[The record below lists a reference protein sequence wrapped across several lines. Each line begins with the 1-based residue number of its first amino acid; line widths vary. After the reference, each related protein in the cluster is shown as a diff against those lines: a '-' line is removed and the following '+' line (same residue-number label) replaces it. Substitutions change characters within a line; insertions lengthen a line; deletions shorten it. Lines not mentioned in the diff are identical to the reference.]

1 MQAETQNY
9 NLNNIT
15 LKMKRIYLIVLLLAG
30 MAGMYA
36 QTGVNVT
43 KSEGWLETAMLQWTS
58 VSGATKYSVSYSGEG
73 RSGVADDMLIRS
85 YGDYVRC
92 DIPGLKAGTYSL
104 VVKALDDKGAELAT
118 SAAQNVTVKAQNREG
133 YAFTE
138 GVVPGGYNM
147 DGTPKANAKIIYVT
161 ANTANTVTCDVSD
174 GKNTTT
180 YTGLANILS
189 ACGKDKTHTPLIV
202 RIVGTVKNTDIS
214 GLKDDNYLSFEG
226 KNATDCSV
234 ESITLE
240 GIGDDAALYGYGVG
254 FKRSRG
260 IEVRNLGIM
269 LFGDDAISMD
279 TDNYHNWIHNC
290 DFFYGK
296 PGPDADQVK
305 GDGSIDMKYRSTLT
319 TISYNHFFDSGK
331 VMGCGGATKEE
342 TNLLITFHH
351 NWFDHCDSRCPRL
364 NHTTAHIYNN
374 YYDGNATYGIGCTEV
389 SNAFIECN
397 YFRNLQRPMMI
408 AGQGTDYTYASQ
420 PEKGTFSG
428 QPGGMSKAYNNK
440 VENTTI
446 ELRLSYQTD
455 NAQEFDAWLVE
466 NRSDKVPETVAA
478 KRGGHIYDNFDT
490 ADGMYSSTP
499 DAPEQ
504 VAEIVTTYAGRM
516 NGGDIKWTFDN
527 ATEDKNHDIIPALKE
542 AILAY
547 ESKVVSIQGDG
558 EKPADE
564 GGEEGGEGGEG
575 GDNPSPTP
583 SEVTQ
588 GGYVIDLI
596 NDASKGFTIVG
607 QTSNSK
613 GTVTVGGTTYNEC
626 VKMGSSS
633 SVTFSIAQPMNLTLY
648 FANSASKRI
657 KINEMPEITIP
668 DNNTVTTTLPAAGEY
683 TIRRTSSESY
693 LYYIALSPIATGIET
708 VHSSQSLNSQLSTLN
723 LYNLAGQRVS
733 GGYRGIVVVGGKKVM
748 R

>member
-1 MQAETQNY
+1 
-9 NLNNIT
+9 
-15 LKMKRIYLIVLLLAG
+15 
-30 MAGMYA
+30 
-36 QTGVNVT
+36 
-43 KSEGWLETAMLQWTS
+43 
-58 VSGATKYSVSYSGEG
+58 
-73 RSGVADDMLIRS
+73 
-85 YGDYVRC
+85 VRC

-118 SAAQNVTVKAQNREG
+118 SAAQSVTVKAQNREG

-446 ELRLSYQTD
+446 ELRLAYQTD

-564 GGEEGGEGGEG
+564 GGEEGEG
-575 GDNPSPTP
+575 GDNPTPTP
-583 SEVTQ
+583 SEATQ

-607 QTSNSK
+607 QTSN
-613 GTVTVGGTTYNEC
+613 
-626 VKMGSSS
+626 
-633 SVTFSIAQPMNLTLY
+633 
-648 FANSASKRI
+648 
-657 KINEMPEITIP
+657 
-668 DNNTVTTTLPAAGEY
+668 
-683 TIRRTSSESY
+683 
-693 LYYIALSPIATGIET
+693 
-708 VHSSQSLNSQLSTLN
+708 
-723 LYNLAGQRVS
+723 
-733 GGYRGIVVVGGKKVM
+733 
-748 R
+748 

>member
-1 MQAETQNY
+1 
-9 NLNNIT
+9 
-15 LKMKRIYLIVLLLAG
+15 MKRIYLMMLMLAG
-30 MAGMYA
+30 VASMYA
-36 QTGVNVT
+36 TEVT
-43 KSEGWLETAMLQWTS
+43 VTRCEGWLESAMLQWS
-58 VSGATKYSVSYSGEG
+58 PVDGAAKYSVSYNGEG
-73 RSGVADDMLIRS
+73 ISGVAEDMLIRT
-85 YGDYVRC
+85 YTGYVRC
-92 DIPGLKAGTYSL
+92 DIPGLKAGSYTFT
-104 VVKALDDKGAELAT
+104 VKALDDKNAEIAT
-118 SAAQNVTVKAQNREG
+118 SAEQDVTVKAHNREG
-133 YAFTE
+133 FAFTD
-138 GVVPGGYNM
+138 GVVPGAYNM

-161 ANTANTVTCDVSD
+161 ANTVNTVTCEVSD
-174 GKNTTT
+174 GKNVST

-202 RIVGTVKNTDIS
+202 RVVGTVKNTDIE
-214 GLKDDNYLSFEG
+214 GLKDGNYLNFEG
-226 KNATDCSV
+226 KNATDCSLENV
-234 ESITLE
+234 TLE
-240 GIGDDAALYGYGVG
+240 GIGDDAALYGYGVC
-254 FKRSRG
+254 FKRTRG
-260 IEVRNLGIM
+260 LEVRNLGIM
-269 LFGDDAISMD
+269 LFGDDAVSMD

-296 PGPDADQVK
+296 PGSEADQVK

-331 VMGCGGATKEE
+331 VMGCGGATKEKE
-342 TNLLITFHH
+342 GNLLITFHH

-364 NHTTAHIYNN
+364 NRTTAHIYNN
-374 YYDGNATYGIGCTEV
+374 YFDGNATYGIGCTEF
-389 SNAFIECN
+389 SNAFIEAN
-397 YFRNLQRPMMI
+397 HFRNVQRPMMI
-408 AGQGTDYTYASQ
+408 AGQGTDRIYASN
-420 PEKGTFSG
+420 PDKGTFSG
-428 QPGGMSKAYNNK
+428 QGGGMSKAYNNK
-440 VENTTI
+440 VECDF
-446 ELRLSYQTD
+446 ELRLHYQD
-455 NAQEFDAWLVE
+455 YDPQQFDAWLVE
-466 NRSDKVPETVAA
+466 KRGDKVPETVKAY
-478 KRGGHIYDNFDT
+478 KVVEGYTEGHVYDNFDT
-490 ADGMYSSTP
+490 AEGMYISTP

-504 VAEIVTTYAGRM
+504 VAEIVATYAGRM

-564 GGEEGGEGGEG
+564 GGEEVGEG
-575 GDNPSPTP
+575 GDNPTPTP
-583 SEVTQ
+583 SEATQ

-613 GTVTVGGTTYNEC
+613 GSVTVGGTTYNEC

-648 FANSASKRI
+648 FANSANKRI

-693 LYYIALSPIATGIET
+693 LYYIALSTEATGIT
-708 VHSSQSLNSQLSTLN
+708 NVPVSVPVPVSVSVN
-723 LYNLAGQRVS
+723 LVGQPVS
-733 GGYRGIVVVGGKKVM
+733 DGYHGIVISNGKKVV

>member
-1 MQAETQNY
+1 
-9 NLNNIT
+9 
-15 LKMKRIYLIVLLLAG
+15 MKRLYLILLTLVSVAST
-30 MAGMYA
+30 YA
-36 QTGVNVT
+36 TDAITVT
-43 KSEGWLETAMLQWTS
+43 RQEGWLETAMLQWTP
-58 VSGATKYSVSYSGEG
+58 VEGAAKYSVSYAGEG
-73 RSGVADDMLIRS
+73 ISGTADDMLIRS
-85 YGDYVRC
+85 YTGYVRC

-104 VVKALDDKGAELAT
+104 TVKALDEKGAELAT
-118 SAAQNVTVKAQNREG
+118 SAAQSVTVKAQNREG

-147 DGTPKANAKIIYVT
+147 DGTPKAGAKIIYVT
-161 ANTANTVTCDVSD
+161 ANTVNTVTCEVSD
-174 GKNTTT
+174 GKNVST
-180 YTGLANILS
+180 YTGLANIIS

-202 RIVGTVKNTDIS
+202 RIVGTVRNTDID

-226 KNATDCSV
+226 KNATDCST
-234 ESITLE
+234 ESVTLE
-240 GIGDDAALYGYGVG
+240 GIGDDATLYGYGVG
-254 FKRSRG
+254 FKRTRG
-260 IEVRNLGIM
+260 VEVRNLGIM

-290 DFFYGK
+290 DFFYGA
-296 PGPDADQVK
+296 PGSDADQVK

-408 AGQGTDYTYASQ
+408 AGQGTDYIYASQ

-455 NAQEFDAWLVE
+455 DAQEFDAWLVE
-466 NRSDKVPETVAA
+466 HRSDKVPKTAAA

-490 ADGMYSSTP
+490 AEDMYPSTP

-558 EKPADE
+558 EKPADQ

-575 GDNPSPTP
+575 GDNPTPTP
-583 SEVTQ
+583 SEATQ

-613 GTVTVGGTTYNEC
+613 GSVTVGGTTYNEC

-648 FANSASKRI
+648 FANSSSKRI

-668 DNNTVTTTLPAAGEY
+668 DNNIVTTTLAEAGTY
-683 TIRRTSSESY
+683 TIKRTSSESY
-693 LYYIALSPIATGIET
+693 LYYIALSPIATGIEAVISSQFT
-708 VHSSQSLNSQLSTLN
+708 IHNSQSLNSQPSTLN

-733 GGYRGIVVVGGKKVM
+733 GGYRGIVIVGGKKVI

>member
-1 MQAETQNY
+1 MAKK
-9 NLNNIT
+9 LFSMMI
-15 LKMKRIYLIVLLLAG
+15 MFCVFAG
-30 MAGMYA
+30 AMA
-36 QTGVNVT
+36 TEVT
-43 KSEGWLETAMLQWTS
+43 VTRCEGWIETATIQWTA
-58 VSGATKYSVSYSGEG
+58 VKGAAKYGVSYSGEG
-73 RSGVADDMLIRS
+73 VSGNADDMLIRS
-85 YGDYVRC
+85 YEGYVRC
-92 DIPGLKAGTYSL
+92 DIPGLKAGNYSL
-104 VVKALDDKGAELAT
+104 TVTAYGESGEVLLTSDAKSVK
-118 SAAQNVTVKAQNREG
+118 VKAQNREG

-161 ANTANTVTCDVSD
+161 ANTANTVTCDISD
-174 GKNTTT
+174 GKKEST

-189 ACGKDKTHTPLIV
+189 ACGKDNTHTPLIIRV
-202 RIVGTVKNTDIS
+202 VGTVKGSDID
-214 GLKDDNYLSFEG
+214 GLKDGNYLNFEG
-226 KNATDCSV
+226 KNATDCSLEAV
-234 ESITLE
+234 TLE
-240 GIGDDAALYGYGVG
+240 GIGDDAALYGYGVC
-254 FKRSRG
+254 FKRTRG
-260 IEVRNLGIM
+260 LEIRNLGIM
-269 LFGDDAISMD
+269 LFGDDAVSMD

-408 AGQGTDYTYASQ
+408 AGQGTDYTYASD
-420 PEKGTFSG
+420 PNKGTFSS

-455 NAQEFDAWLVE
+455 DVQEFDAWLVE
-466 NRSDKVPETVAA
+466 NRTDKVPETVSA
-478 KRGGHIYDNFDT
+478 KKGGHVYDNFDT
-490 ADGMYSSTP
+490 ADGMYVSAP
-499 DAPEQ
+499 DAPEK
-504 VAEIVTTYAGRM
+504 VVDIVTTYAGRM

-575 GDNPSPTP
+575 GDNPTPTP
-583 SEVTQ
+583 SEATQ

-613 GTVTVGGTTYNEC
+613 GSVTVGGTTYNEC

-648 FANSASKRI
+648 FANSAAKRI
-657 KINEMPEITIP
+657 KINDMAEITIP

-693 LYYIALSPIATGIET
+693 LYYIALSPIATGIT
-708 VHSSQSLNSQLSTLN
+708 NVPVIVPVPVSVPV
-723 LYNLAGQRVS
+723 NLAGQCVS
-733 GGYRGIVVVGGKKVM
+733 GDYRGIVIVGGKKVM

>member
-1 MQAETQNY
+1 
-9 NLNNIT
+9 
-15 LKMKRIYLIVLLLAG
+15 MKRIYLMMLTLACV
-30 MAGMYA
+30 ASMYA
-36 QTGVNVT
+36 TEVT
-43 KSEGWLETAMLQWTS
+43 VTRCEGWLEAAMLQWS
-58 VSGATKYSVSYSGEG
+58 PVDGAAKYSVIYSGEG
-73 RSGVADDMLIRS
+73 INGVAEDMLIRT
-85 YGDYVRC
+85 YTGYVRC
-92 DIPGLKAGTYSL
+92 DIPGLKAGSYTL
-104 VVKALDDKGAELAT
+104 TVKALDDKNAEIAT
-118 SAAQNVTVKAQNREG
+118 STQQSVTVKAHNREG
-133 YAFTE
+133 YAFTD

-161 ANTANTVTCDVSD
+161 ANTVNTVTCEVSD
-174 GKNTTT
+174 GKNVST
-180 YTGLANILS
+180 YTGLANIIS
-189 ACGKDKTHTPLIV
+189 ACGKDNTHTPLIV
-202 RIVGTVKNTDIS
+202 RVVGTVKNTDIE
-214 GLKDDNYLSFEG
+214 GLKDGNYLNFEG

-269 LFGDDAISMD
+269 LFGDDAVSMD

-296 PGPDADQVK
+296 PGSEADQVK

-374 YYDGNATYGIGCTEV
+374 YYDGNATYGIGCTEF
-389 SNAFIECN
+389 SNAFIEAN
-397 YFRNLQRPMMI
+397 HFRNVQRPMMI
-408 AGQGTDYTYASQ
+408 AGQGTDRIYASN
-420 PEKGTFSG
+420 PDKGTFSG
-428 QPGGMSKAYNNK
+428 QGGGMSKAYNNK
-440 VENTTI
+440 VECDF
-446 ELRLSYQTD
+446 ELRLHYQD
-455 NAQEFDAWLVE
+455 YDPQQFDAWLVE
-466 NRSDKVPETVAA
+466 KRGDKVPETVKAY
-478 KRGGHIYDNFDT
+478 KVVEGYTEGHVYDNFDT
-490 ADGMYSSTP
+490 AEGMYISTP

-504 VAEIVTTYAGRM
+504 VAEIVATYAGRM

-564 GGEEGGEGGEG
+564 GGEEGGEGG
-575 GDNPSPTP
+575 DNPTPTP
-583 SEVTQ
+583 SEATQ

-613 GTVTVGGTTYNEC
+613 GSVTVGGTTYNEC

-693 LYYIALSPIATGIET
+693 LYYIALSTEATGIKNVNGNVNGNENIT
-708 VHSSQSLNSQLSTLN
+708 PV
-723 LYNLAGQRVS
+723 NLAGQPVS
-733 GGYRGIVVVGGKKVM
+733 DGYRGIVIEGGKKVI

>member
-1 MQAETQNY
+1 
-9 NLNNIT
+9 
-15 LKMKRIYLIVLLLAG
+15 MKRIYLIALLLAC

-58 VSGATKYSVSYSGEG
+58 VSGATKYSVSYSGEDI
-73 RSGVADDMLIRS
+73 SGKADDMLIRS
-85 YGDYVRC
+85 YSDYVRC
-92 DIPGLKAGTYSL
+92 DILGLKAGTYSL
-104 VVKALDDKGAELAT
+104 VVKAYDDKGAEIAT
-118 SAAQNVTVKAQNREG
+118 SAAQSVTVKAQNREG
-133 YAFTE
+133 YAFT
-138 GVVPGGYNM
+138 GDVVPGGYNM

-174 GKNTTT
+174 GKNVNT
-180 YTGLANILS
+180 YTGLTNILS

-214 GLKDDNYLSFEG
+214 GLKDDNYLYFEG
-226 KNATDCSV
+226 KNATDCSI

-254 FKRSRG
+254 LKRSRG

-269 LFGDDAISMD
+269 LFGDDAVSMD
-279 TDNYHNWIHNC
+279 TDNYHDWIHNC

-296 PGPDADQVK
+296 PGTDADQVK

-374 YYDGNATYGIGCTEV
+374 YYDGNATYGIGCTEF
-389 SNAFIECN
+389 SNAFIEAN
-397 YFRNLQRPMMI
+397 HFRNVQRPMMI
-408 AGQGTDYTYASQ
+408 AGQGTDRIYASD
-420 PEKGTFSG
+420 PDKGTFSG
-428 QPGGMSKAYNNK
+428 QGGGMSKAYNNK
-440 VENTTI
+440 VECDF
-446 ELRLSYQTD
+446 ELRLHYQD
-455 NAQEFDAWLVE
+455 YDPQQFDAWLVE
-466 NRSDKVPETVAA
+466 KRSDKVPETA
-478 KRGGHIYDNFDT
+478 KAYKAVSGYTEGHVYDNFDT
-490 ADGMYSSTP
+490 TEGMYSSTP

-504 VAEIVTTYAGRM
+504 VAEIVITYAGRM

-527 ATEDKNHDIIPALKE
+527 ATEDRNHDIIPALKE

-564 GGEEGGEGGEG
+564 GGGEEG
-575 GDNPSPTP
+575 GDNPTPTP
-583 SEVTQ
+583 IEVTQ

-613 GTVTVGGTTYNEC
+613 GTVTIGGTTYNEC

-633 SVTFSIAQPMNLTLY
+633 SITFSIAQPMNLTLY
-648 FANSASKRI
+648 FANSAGKRI

-668 DNNTVTTTLPAAGEY
+668 DNDIVTTTLTEAGTY
-683 TIRRTSSESY
+683 TIKRTSSESY
-693 LYYIALSPIATGIET
+693 LYYIALSPVATGINN
-708 VHSSQSLNSQLSTLN
+708 VNARHDYSLLGGARERSF
-723 LYNLAGQRVS
+723 NLAGQQVS
-733 GGYRGIVVVGGKKVM
+733 DGYRGIVIEGGKKVM